1 MFTALKHYA
10 VFLYGLKLLVSSYQC
25 LTLSNIVQLLVA
37 NLVQV
42 LNVAYAIVA
51 LMCTFLGVA
60 GYLMYGPGVL
70 DVITFNLPAVR
81 VFQGTS
87 FYKLEL

>member
-1 MFTALKHYA
+1 MVRSQHWSIFTA
-10 VFLYGLKLLVSSYQC
+10 
-25 LTLSNIVQLLVA
+25 I
-37 NLVQV
+37 LVQV

-81 VFQGTS
+81 VFQRTS
-87 FYKLEL
+87 SNRLKL